1 LIGANLTTAEIITI
15 GTELLLGEIQDTNK
29 TYLARQLRQLGVD
42 LFRTTTVGD
51 NPLRIADA
59 IQESF
64 TRADIVITTGGLGPT
79 IDDPTRNAVAIAFKA
94 EMEFHADL
102 WDSIINRF
110 LVRGITPTENNR
122 KQAYLPACAIGIENP
137 VGTAPAFYIL
147 DDNKMIV
154 CLPGVPAEM
163 ETIFERSVIRL
174 IQETFSIQ
182 QVLLTRVVH
191 VVGLGESLIDERIAD
206 LETLTNPTV
215 GLAAH
220 PGVVDVRITAKASTR
235 EEALL
240 LIHQV
245 ESELERRLPEDI
257 VGVDENTLQQQLITL
272 IKSTG
277 HKINVYL
284 YGASSP
290 RFLRHD
296 PDLGKW
302 LSCTHGDHPFS
313 VQSGIDNPNMQDY
326 FSLNISQ
333 SKDAAS
339 IEMFHVHQQ
348 QMMQKTRFYNGPPS
362 QMEQWL
368 ENISLDF
375 IWRQLKNTSS
385 WSNE

>member
-1 LIGANLTTAEIITI
+1 LTTAEIITI

-29 TYLARQLRQLGVD
+29 TYLARQLRPLGVD

-64 TRADIVITTGGLGPT
+64 ARADIVITTGGLGPT

-94 EMEFHADL
+94 EMVFHADL
-102 WDSIINRF
+102 WESITNRF

-182 QVLLTRVVH
+182 QVLLTRVLH

-245 ESELERRLPEDI
+245 ESEL
-257 VGVDENTLQQQLITL
+257 
-272 IKSTG
+272 
-277 HKINVYL
+277 
-284 YGASSP
+284 
-290 RFLRHD
+290 
-296 PDLGKW
+296 
-302 LSCTHGDHPFS
+302 
-313 VQSGIDNPNMQDY
+313 
-326 FSLNISQ
+326 
-333 SKDAAS
+333 
-339 IEMFHVHQQ
+339 
-348 QMMQKTRFYNGPPS
+348 
-362 QMEQWL
+362 
-368 ENISLDF
+368 
-375 IWRQLKNTSS
+375 
-385 WSNE
+385 

>member
-1 LIGANLTTAEIITI
+1 MTTAEIITI

-29 TYLARQLRQLGVD
+29 TYLARQLRPLGVD

-64 TRADIVITTGGLGPT
+64 ARADIVITTGGLGPT

-94 EMEFHADL
+94 EMVFHADL
-102 WDSIINRF
+102 WESITNRF

-147 DDNKMIV
+147 DDNKMII

-163 ETIFERSVIRL
+163 ETIFERSVVRL

-182 QVLLTRVVH
+182 QVLLTRVLH

-220 PGVVDVRITAKASTR
+220 PGIVDIRITAKAATR
-235 EEALL
+235 EEALH

-245 ESELERRLPEDI
+245 ESELEYRLPEDI
-257 VGVDENTLQQQLITL
+257 VGADENTLQHQLLTL

-284 YGASSP
+284 YGESSS

-296 PDLGKW
+296 PNLGKW
-302 LSCTHGDHPFS
+302 LSCTNAERPFS
-313 VQSGIDNPNMQDY
+313 IQSGVDTANKQDY

-333 SKDAAS
+333 SNDAAS

-348 QMMQKTRFYNGPPS
+348 QITQKTRFYNGPPS

-385 WSNE
+385 WSNK

>member
-1 LIGANLTTAEIITI
+1 LTTAEIITI